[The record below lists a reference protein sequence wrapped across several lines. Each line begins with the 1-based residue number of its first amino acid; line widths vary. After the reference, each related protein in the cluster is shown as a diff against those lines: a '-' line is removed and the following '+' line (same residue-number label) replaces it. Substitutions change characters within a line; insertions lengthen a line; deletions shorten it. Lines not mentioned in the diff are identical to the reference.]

1 MTKIAT
7 LYGLIKLHSLGVF
20 SIIAELFGYVARF
33 IGDTI
38 GFTECS
44 YNFSCGKFIIFY
56 LIFTSGFFALAIY
69 EFTKYKNKKR
79 GALVV
84 GGASLIFIPIFLL
97 IGSPIPQINYFLPKG
112 EMLWVMSFVIAFI
125 GATISKMG
133 GKLKLSP
140 LYVVLSLLMLLVLL
154 TISPS
159 SGQCIKGDCKNGQG
173 TYTFVSG
180 EKYAGEFKDGK
191 QHGQGINIWANGDKY
206 VGEWKKGKEHGQGT
220 YTWADGSKYAGEY
233 KDGKRNGQ
241 GTYTW
246 ASGNKY
252 VGEYKD
258 GKFHG
263 QGTYTWANGAKHV
276 GEFKGDKRHGQG
288 TYTRADGTVKK
299 GKWKNG
305 DFVK

>member
-7 LYGLIKLHSLGVF
+7 LYGLFKLHALGVF

-133 GKLKLSP
+133 GKLKLSL

-154 TISPS
+154 TISTS

-173 TYTFVSG
+173 TYTL
-180 EKYAGEFKDGK
+180 
-191 QHGQGINIWANGDKY
+191 AN
-206 VGEWKKGKEHGQGT
+206 
-220 YTWADGSKYAGEY
+220 
-233 KDGKRNGQ
+233 
-241 GTYTW
+241 
-246 ASGNKY
+246 
-252 VGEYKD
+252 
-258 GKFHG
+258 
-263 QGTYTWANGAKHV
+263 
-276 GEFKGDKRHGQG
+276 
-288 TYTRADGTVKK
+288 GTVKM
-299 GKWKNG
+299 GIWKNHELIEEQ
-305 DFVK
+305 

>member
-133 GKLKLSP
+133 GKLKLSL

-154 TISPS
+154 TISTS
-159 SGQCIKGDCKNGQG
+159 SGQCIKGDCKNGYG
-173 TYTFVSG
+173 TKILANGRQYV
-180 EKYAGEFKDGK
+180 GEFKDSK
-191 QHGQGINIWANGDKY
+191 I
-206 VGEWKKGKEHGQGT
+206 HGQGT
-220 YTWADGSKYAGEY
+220 YT
-233 KDGKRNGQ
+233 
-241 GTYTW
+241 YT
-246 ASGNKY
+246 SGDKH

-258 GKFHG
+258 G
-263 QGTYTWANGAKHV
+263 
-276 GEFKGDKRHGQG
+276 KRHGQG
-288 TYTRADGTVKK
+288 TYTKK
-299 GKWKNG
+299 WP
-305 DFVK
+305 FSV